1 MADIRTTTTYY
12 VHPTDP
18 NLLNIHKAMQFN
30 STGQPVV
37 RVHVDGISLEG
48 DVIVDTVS
56 LSSSTLAAL
65 ETVTISNTSFAITNF
80 PTTSTVYQG
89 TTPWVTTITNWP
101 ALQYVNGTVY
111 AIQSGTWN
119 VGVTGSVSVNNSV
132 TITNTSFAITN
143 FPTTST
149 VYQGT
154 NPWNITGTVNIGTM
168 PEVEIKNDVGNPVP
182 VSANTSSNSSSNPVY
197 VSADI
202 SNTSPITVAQS
213 DVAVTAFD
221 EPLAVSITPV
231 IQADAMYGLDAD
243 FWVTTQLNS
252 GTVQVTQDTTWQ
264 VSSGTSPGG
273 YARLATAKYMTY
285 QPGQGSMYRWT
296 AAFTTATNTTN
307 AGTKQAFGVNNI
319 VQNTG
324 PIDRED
330 GYSFGYSG
338 STANDASRRIGI
350 LHRYAGRAETR
361 SLTITVAPTGAQT
374 ATITLNSVPYT
385 VNITAPTNGSGVYYT
400 ANQIANALKAIPEL
414 DNTWD
419 FEGCNGVITFTYYS
433 PGPKSGTY
441 SFSSSGVGTLAQGTF
456 AQVYAGATP
465 QDTWTYVDSW
475 DNQSIQFDPSKINV
489 FGVDFRW
496 LGAGRVRFFMEDPAT
511 GKMVLVHT
519 QRWAGQHL
527 VPHLNKPSLRLTYR
541 SGTTNPAITPSQNVV
556 VTGSSVFGA
565 IQGVINQT
573 GSSQAWY
580 NIDSTTRAKDVVWH
594 LLSLQNPLVRGSN
607 VNKASIIMQTLTVAA
622 QGNDPSVVY
631 IVKNAR
637 GLSDVLV
644 FQSIPNATNAMFV
657 QYSAS
662 PLTENL
668 ALDRVNNVQ
677 TLGINGTAQFDLIP
691 YNLSLSPGETVS
703 VFISSSNA
711 LNRTATGMTWKVD

>member
-1 MADIRTTTTYY
+1 MPIAGNVTLDTGTNSIGNVRITDMPGVTVVGNVEITNDLGNPIPISRNTSVNSSTNPIY
-12 VHPTDP
+12 V
-18 NLLNIHKAMQFN
+18 
-30 STGQPVV
+30 S
-37 RVHVDGISLEG
+37 SEG
-48 DVIVDTVS
+48 NTVTVS
-56 LSSSTLAAL
+56 QA
-65 ETVTISNTSFAITNF
+65 
-80 PTTSTVYQG
+80 
-89 TTPWVTTITNWP
+89 
-101 ALQYVNGTVY
+101 
-111 AIQSGTWN
+111 
-119 VGVTGSVSVNNSV
+119 
-132 TITNTSFAITN
+132 
-143 FPTTST
+143 
-149 VYQGT
+149 
-154 NPWNITGTVNIGTM
+154 
-168 PEVEIKNDVGNPVP
+168 
-182 VSANTSSNSSSNPVY
+182 
-197 VSADI
+197 
-202 SNTSPITVAQS
+202 

-221 EPLAVSITPV
+221 EPLAVGITPV

-243 FWVTTQLNS
+243 FWVKTELNN
-252 GTVQVTQDTTWQ
+252 GNVAVTADTTWQ
-264 VSSGTSPGG
+264 VSSGTSAGG

-285 QPGQGSMYRWT
+285 QPGQGSMFRWT
-296 AAFTTATNTTN
+296 AAFTTAGGANTK
-307 AGTKQAFGVNNI
+307 AAFGIDNI

-374 ATITLNSVPYT
+374 ATITLNSVAYT
-385 VNITAPTNGSGVYYT
+385 VNITAPTNGSGVNYT
-400 ANQIANALKAIPEL
+400 ANQIATALKAIPEL

-419 FEGCNGVITFTYYS
+419 LEGCNGVVTFTYYS
-433 PGPKSGTY
+433 PGAKSGTY
-441 SFSSSGVGTLAQGTF
+441 SFSSSGTGTLAAGTF

-475 DNQSIQFDPSKINV
+475 DNQSIQFDPSKMNV

-496 LGAGRVRFFMEDPAT
+496 LGAGRVRFFMENPAT

-519 QRWAGQHL
+519 QLWAGKHL
-527 VPHLNKPSLRLTYR
+527 VPHLNKPSLRLVYR

-556 VTGSSVFGA
+556 VTGSSVFGG

-580 NIDSTTRAKDVVWH
+580 NIDSTTRAKDTVWH
-594 LLSLQNPLVRGSN
+594 LMSLQNPLVRGSN
-607 VNKASIIMQTLTVAA
+607 VNKSSIIVQTLTVAA

-644 FQSIPNATNAMFV
+644 FQAIPNSTNAMFV

-662 PLTENL
+662 LLSENL
-668 ALDRVNNVQ
+668 TLDRVNNIQ

-703 VFISSSNA
+703 FFISSSNA
-711 LNRTATGMTWKVD
+711 LNRTAVGATWKVD

>member
-1 MADIRTTTTYY
+1 MSVDRYQNSTNYE
-12 VHPTDP
+12 HPQES
-18 NLLNIHKAMQFN
+18 NLLNIHKAMKYNAEGEPQ
-30 STGQPVV
+30 V

-65 ETVTISNTSFAITNF
+65 ESINVQNT
-80 PTTSTVYQG
+80 
-89 TTPWVTTITNWP
+89 
-101 ALQYVNGTVY
+101 
-111 AIQSGTWN
+111 
-119 VGVTGSVSVNNSV
+119 VSVTVS
-132 TITNTSFAITN
+132 N

-154 NPWNITGTVNIGTM
+154 NPWTITGTVNIGTL

-182 VSANTSSNSSSNPVY
+182 ISANTASNSSSNPVY

-202 SNTSPITVAQS
+202 SNSTPIIVAQS

-231 IQADAMYGLDAD
+231 IQADAIYGLDAD
-243 FWVTTQLNS
+243 FWVTTELNS

-264 VSSGTSPGG
+264 ISSGTAPGG

-285 QPGQGSMYRWT
+285 QPGQGSMFRWT

-361 SLTITVAPTGAQT
+361 SLTITTAPTGAQT

-419 FEGCNGVITFTYYS
+419 LEGCNGVVTFTYYS
-433 PGPKSGTY
+433 PGAKSGTY
-441 SFSSSGVGTLAQGTF
+441 SFSSSGAGTLAQGTF
-456 AQVYAGATP
+456 AQVYAGVTP

-527 VPHLNKPSLRLTYR
+527 IPHLNKPSLRIVYR

-556 VTGSSVFGA
+556 VTGSSVFSA

-580 NIDSTTRAKDVVWH
+580 NIDSTTRAKDIVWH
-594 LLSLQNPLVRGSN
+594 LMSLQNPLVRGSN
-607 VNKASIIMQTLTVAA
+607 VNKSSIIMQTLTVAA

-644 FQSIPNATNAMFV
+644 FQSIPNNTNAMFV

-662 PLTENL
+662 ALTENL